1 MTITKTLDGNN
12 LKLAIEG
19 RLETVT
25 APELETVVRNELGDV
40 ENLVFDF
47 TKLDYISSA
56 GLRVILTAQKIMAQQ
71 GTMKIVGA
79 NDIVQEVFELTGF
92 SDILTLE

>member
-1 MTITKTLDGNN
+1 MKITKTLDGNN

-47 TKLDYISSA
+47 TELDYISSA